1 MQSSQTTK
9 PAQLN
14 KSVLTA
20 ESLRV
25 QDILY
30 QCLAHW
36 YWFILSVL
44 LSLGLATWYILKTP
58 PVYNRTASVL
68 IKSGEKGQGGDVT
81 ASFSEMAS
89 FRSNTNINNEIQTM
103 QSPAVLFNV
112 VSRLHLDKNYYE
124 EGTFYRRVLYG
135 KERPYEVQ
143 FLGLEEGETASF
155 SLIPQGANHLLLTEF
170 KRNGEEIKKT
180 VKAALNHEVATPLGR
195 LIVKPMS
202 SYKKVRPAKVFVER
216 QSFAAAVAT
225 CASSLSIVQASKE
238 NTVLTLSYQDV
249 CPQRAEDILNTL
261 ITVYN
266 ETWVEEKNR
275 VAVSTSQFI
284 DERIKVIERELG
296 NVENSISDFKSQNLI
311 SDVQAASGM
320 YMNKQSEADA
330 QLLNLATQLS
340 LARYMKTHL
349 STMVGKDQLLPSNSG
364 IANSGIE
371 SQVSEYNAMILQRDN
386 LARSSSEEN
395 PLVQDLNQS
404 LQQLRTAILISVDN
418 YLASLQTQISHLQQ
432 SDNQTK
438 AKLAA
443 NPGQAKYLLSI
454 ERQQKV
460 KESLYL
466 YLLKK
471 REENELSQAFT
482 AYNTRIITPPSGSMV
497 PIAPVRN
504 KILLV
509 ALGVGLLLPIGVF
522 FLKEISNSRVRGR
535 RDLERLTVPFAG
547 EIPEGW
553 KTKDQSILR
562 RQKKQVRESRQD
574 LIIQSGKRDILNEA
588 FRVLRTNMEFMIPQ
602 TNRASVS
609 ILTSFNAGSGK
620 TFICINVAASF
631 VLKGK
636 KVVIVDGD
644 MRHASLSSYVG
655 SPKVGLSDYLAGHED
670 NVMDLLTPCEGHD
683 GLFILPVGT
692 LPPNPTELLSSPRMT
707 QLLEILRDGFDEV
720 FIDCPPVDVVA
731 DTQIIEQLA
740 DQTFFVVRAGLME
753 REMIPEIQKIY
764 DEKRFKNMSLIL
776 NATQRTATYGR
787 YGNKYG
793 YNYGYGSYGAHYYYA
808 EK

>member
-1 MQSSQTTK
+1 M
-9 PAQLN
+9 
-14 KSVLTA
+14 
-20 ESLRV
+20 
-25 QDILY
+25 
-30 QCLAHW
+30 
-36 YWFILSVL
+36 
-44 LSLGLATWYILKTP
+44 
-58 PVYNRTASVL
+58 
-68 IKSGEKGQGGDVT
+68 
-81 ASFSEMAS
+81 
-89 FRSNTNINNEIQTM
+89 
-103 QSPAVLFNV
+103 
-112 VSRLHLDKNYYE
+112 
-124 EGTFYRRVLYG
+124 
-135 KERPYEVQ
+135 
-143 FLGLEEGETASF
+143 
-155 SLIPQGANHLLLTEF
+155 
-170 KRNGEEIKKT
+170 
-180 VKAALNHEVATPLGR
+180 
-195 LIVKPMS
+195 
-202 SYKKVRPAKVFVER
+202 
-216 QSFAAAVAT
+216 
-225 CASSLSIVQASKE
+225 
-238 NTVLTLSYQDV
+238 
-249 CPQRAEDILNTL
+249 LNTDK
-261 ITVYN
+261 IYPANAKTQQ
-266 ETWVEEKNR
+266 
-275 VAVSTSQFI
+275 S
-284 DERIKVIERELG
+284 
-296 NVENSISDFKSQNLI
+296 
-311 SDVQAASGM
+311 
-320 YMNKQSEADA
+320 KQIYS
-330 QLLNLATQLS
+330 
-340 LARYMKTHL
+340 M
-349 STMVGKDQLLPSNSG
+349 MVGKDQLLPSNSG

-482 AYNTRIITPPSGSMV
+482 AYNTRIITPPSGSMI

-504 KILLV
+504 KILLI
-509 ALGVGLLLPIGVF
+509 ALGVGLLIPVAFIY
-522 FLKEISNSRVRGR
+522 LKEVTNSCVRGR
-535 RDLERLTVPFAG
+535 RDLERLTIPFAG

-553 KTKDQSILR
+553 KAKRKKIL
-562 RQKKQVRESRQD
+562 QNKSHVIRENRQD
-574 LIIQSGKRDILNEA
+574 IIIKSGKRDILNEA

-620 TFICINVAASF
+620 TFISINAAASF
-631 VLKGK
+631 ALKGK
-636 KVVIVDGD
+636 KVVVVDGD

-670 NVMDLLTPCEGHD
+670 NIQNLLISFDQHEG
-683 GLFILPVGT
+683 LYILPVGT
-692 LPPNPTELLSSPRMT
+692 LPPNPTELLSSPRIA
-707 QLLEILRDGFDEV
+707 QLLEALRNDFDEV
-720 FIDCPPVDVVA
+720 FIDCPPIDVVA
-731 DTQIIEQLA
+731 DTQIIEKHA

-753 REMIPEIQKIY
+753 REMIPELQKMY
-764 DEKRFKNMSLIL
+764 DEKRFKNLALIL
-776 NATQRTATYGR
+776 NATQRAATYGR

>member
-195 LIVKPMS
+195 LIVKPMP
-202 SYKKVRPAKVFVER
+202 SYKKARPAKVFVER

-225 CASSLSIVQASKE
+225 CAGSLSIVQASKE

-266 ETWVEEKNR
+266 ETWVEDKNR

-482 AYNTRIITPPSGSMV
+482 AYNTRIITHPSGSMV

-504 KILLV
+504 KILLM
-509 ALGVGLLLPIGVF
+509 ALGVGLLLPIGVI

-602 TNRASVS
+602 TNRACVS

-631 VLKGK
+631 VLKGR

-707 QLLEILRDGFDEV
+707 QLLEILRDQFDDV
-720 FIDCPPVDVVA
+720 FIDCPPVDIVA

-740 DQTFFVVRAGLME
+740 DQTFFIVRAGLME
-753 REMIPEIQKIY
+753 REMIPEIQKMY
-764 DEKRFKNMSLIL
+764 DERRFKNMSLIL
-776 NATQRTATYGR
+776 NATQRAATYGR

>member
-1 MQSSQTTK
+1 MQNSQVTK
-9 PAQLN
+9 PASLN
-14 KSVLTA
+14 KSVLTV
-20 ESLRV
+20 ESLRL
-25 QDILY
+25 QDIFY

-36 YWFILSVL
+36 YWFILSIL
-44 LSLGLATWYILKTP
+44 LSLGIAIGYIMKTP
-58 PVYNRTASVL
+58 PVYNRTASIL
-68 IKSGEKGQGGDVT
+68 IKGSEKGQSGEI
-81 ASFSEMAS
+81 SEPFSEMAS
-89 FRSNTNINNEIQTM
+89 FRSNTNINNEIQTL
-103 QSPAVLFNV
+103 QSPAVLANV

-124 EGTFYRRVLYG
+124 EGTFYRKVLYG
-135 KERPYEVQ
+135 KELPYDVQ
-143 FLGLEEGETASF
+143 FYGLDAEETVSF
-155 SLIPQGANHLLLTEF
+155 TLKPQGANQLILTDF
-170 KRNGEEIKKT
+170 KRNGEELKQS
-180 VKAALNHEVATPLGR
+180 VKVAINQIAETPLGR
-195 LIVKPMS
+195 LVVKPTAYYQKGKS
-202 SYKKVRPAKVFVER
+202 DKIFVER
-216 QSFAAAVAT
+216 KNISAAVAT
-225 CASSLSIVQASKE
+225 CSSSLSIIRASKE
-238 NTVLTLSYQDV
+238 TTVLTLSYQDV

-266 ETWVEEKNR
+266 ETWVEDKNR

-482 AYNTRIITPPSGSMV
+482 AYNTRIITHPSGSMV

-504 KILLV
+504 KILLI
-509 ALGVGLLLPIGVF
+509 ALGVGLLIPVAFIY
-522 FLKEISNSRVRGR
+522 LKEATNSCVRGR
-535 RDLERLTVPFAG
+535 RDLERLTIPFAG
-547 EIPEGW
+547 EIPEDW
-553 KTKDQSILR
+553 NAKRKKIL
-562 RQKKQVRESRQD
+562 QNKSHIIRENRQD
-574 LIIQSGKRDILNEA
+574 IIIKSGKRDILNEA

-620 TFICINVAASF
+620 TFISINAAASF
-631 VLKGK
+631 ALKGK
-636 KVVIVDGD
+636 KVVVVDGD

-670 NVMDLLTPCEGHD
+670 NIQNLLISFDQHEG
-683 GLFILPVGT
+683 LYILPVGT
-692 LPPNPTELLSSPRMT
+692 LPPNPTELLSSPRIA
-707 QLLEILRDGFDEV
+707 QLLEALRNDFDEV
-720 FIDCPPVDVVA
+720 FIDCPPIDVVA
-731 DTQIIEQLA
+731 DTQIIAKHA

-753 REMIPEIQKIY
+753 REMIPELQKMY

-776 NATQRTATYGR
+776 NATQRAATYGR